1 MERGVVEGGKQAWM
15 SLNSTYNPMTVSLQE
30 NKGWEGSLGKGEEAR
45 ILVFPRENHRWDLK
59 LKTFKLVL
67 EKAEEPEIKL
77 PPCSGSSKKQES
89 SRKTSMS
96 ALLTMPK
103 LLIVFSLVQLLSRVR
118 LFVTPQENKI

>member
-59 LKTFKLVL
+59 LKTQEQKQNISFSQSRTLP
-67 EKAEEPEIKL
+67 AEL
-77 PPCSGSSKKQES
+77 SS
-89 SRKTSMS
+89 SRGE
-96 ALLTMPK
+96 
-103 LLIVFSLVQLLSRVR
+103 F
-118 LFVTPQENKI
+118 